1 MALDIL
7 FPTTCVLCDH
17 PERGGRRLCESCLPK
32 IPRHHTFFCAV
43 CLARRPAPA
52 QGKLAA
58 PCHPGAGYLFGAATE
73 YSHPAVRE
81 LLRALKFSSARRAAE
96 PLGELLSRY
105 ALELGLEKEVDC
117 IVPVPLG
124 SRRERTRGFNQA
136 RLLAE
141 ALAARLG
148 KPVIAALLRT
158 RETAAQ
164 TKTPDS
170 HARRDNVKN
179 CFAAAPDASGF
190 GGRRILLVDDV
201 RTSGATLDEAV
212 RTLKASGARRVTA
225 IVVARA

>member
-43 CLARRPAPA
+43 CLARRPASA

-124 SRRERTRGFNQA
+124 SRRERARGFNQA

-148 KPVIAALLRT
+148 KPLLETLVRA

-170 HARRDNVKN
+170 HARRGNVKG
-179 CFAAAPDASGF
+179 CFAVGRDAMTL

-212 RTLKASGARRVTA
+212 KALKAAGARRITA